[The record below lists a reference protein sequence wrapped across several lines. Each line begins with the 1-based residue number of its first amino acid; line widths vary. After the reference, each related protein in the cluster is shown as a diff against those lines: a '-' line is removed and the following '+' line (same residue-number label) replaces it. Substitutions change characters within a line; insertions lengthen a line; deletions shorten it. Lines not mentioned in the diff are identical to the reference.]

1 MGVGRKFMK
10 GFEKCVS
17 EIAKFENSKFSR
29 LKKKKRE
36 ILVVFAMLYIGGKH
50 LSVEL
55 A

>member
-1 MGVGRKFMK
+1 VGVGRKFMR

-29 LKKKKRE
+29 LKKKE
-36 ILVVFAMLYIGGKH
+36 NFYFGVFAMLYIGGKH